1 MTLLLAS
8 TNAGKVRE
16 FRRVLPEVQVLTP
29 ADRGL
34 PFAYDERGAT
44 FLDNAL
50 GKARHLFAM
59 TGRAAVADDSG
70 LVVPALGGAPGVRSA
85 RYGGDLTQ
93 ERRNLLLLDALAGA
107 ADRSARFVCCVAVML
122 ADHRL
127 LVVQETVEGSI
138 ISAPRGAGG
147 FGYDPI
153 FRPLG
158 AGKTFAEMDGAAKD
172 AISHRGRALRR
183 LRGVLLDSM
192 SHAERAGRQG

>member
-29 ADRGL
+29 RDRGL
-34 PFAYDERGAT
+34 TYSYDERGAT
-44 FLDNAL
+44 FADNAL

-59 TGRAAVADDSG
+59 TGTATAADDSG

-85 RYGGDLTQ
+85 RYGGDITQ
-93 ERRNLLLLDALAGA
+93 RRRNLLLLDALAGA
-107 ADRSARFVCCVAVML
+107 ADRSALFVCCVAVVL
-122 ADHRL
+122 AEQRL
-127 LVVQETVEGSI
+127 LIVQETVAGTVVR
-138 ISAPRGAGG
+138 APRGDGG

-153 FRPLG
+153 FQPHG
-158 AGKTFAEMDGAAKD
+158 AGATFAQMDGSAKD

-183 LRGVLLDSM
+183 LRQVLLE
-192 SHAERAGRQG
+192 APAAAQR